1 MNILHNKQ
9 LLRIVLGVVIGGLA
23 GYLYYRFIGCSTGA
37 CPITR
42 NPVSSI
48 LYGSLMGFLFTMSA

>member
-1 MNILHNKQ
+1 MIQLFQNK
-9 LLRIVLGVVIGGLA
+9 LLRAILGIFIGGVL
-23 GYLYYRFIGCSTGA
+23 GYLYYHFIGCSSGA

-48 LYGSLMGFLFTMSA
+48 LYGSLMGFFVSSV